1 MKRRSSFLTIL
12 TLILAGI
19 LVFPTDYADAKKSNT
34 ARKSS
39 SKKKKKNKSKKN
51 TETVTVNVAEDTSEA
66 RASSSS
72 SRRGGATTTATT
84 TTATTTVVDEATEIS
99 NLKSNLLSCL
109 SGQCAGDV
117 SYEKCFKTS
126 NIDVFLAG
134 NPSCQSYLNS
144 ASSETVRVLAK
155 QQVVSKVK
163 DYFKESCANAGGK
176 ISGETCKLSIY
187 YLAKSPDGKSKV
199 KRDKTVSVGTT
210 FTCSYN
216 NFGLSQQ
223 NLEYKAEQSVEDKI
237 AGIQAMIQL
246 GTGLLSTG
254 AQVVGAIN
262 AQKSLKR
269 AGAFVEDAWYKFDG
283 TNLTDSHPD
292 NKYWYGA
299 SGVGLKKAEED
310 QCGGEKGVDD
320 NGAKYCRYG
329 ANSSVDDYGVIKGK
343 ADLSEFAPGKTDC
356 STLTTETFDSKDGCY
371 VYIEKSNELKKA
383 EKLKELISKLKDL
396 SALKADKED
405 AEFGLNLLNQARI
418 ADVGRT
424 YDTGSVNVR
433 TQTCETARFELNV
446 RYNKASDCSLDRD
459 GGEFCGDVSCVKT
472 HCFNNN
478 DVMWDKCEKSRDTL
492 VCLKGGRFNHWFEDG
507 NGGYSIDNSKGSSN
521 TAVCRWNG
529 EDWVVSGSTI
539 DNSNSYYDKVKENLN
554 KGLYSSQGIKCASNS
569 TDIECQMKQSVKDYN
584 SAVSSYNIANNT
596 VNEKKKEMEQLKEQS
611 SSALQSA
618 ISSGTQ
624 TALTGITTLV
634 TSKISADAN
643 KGIMTGACYLG
654 DPDAGGSMLMND
666 GEVKKLNW
674 KLFN

>member
-72 SRRGGATTTATT
+72 SRRGGTT
-84 TTATTTVVDEATEIS
+84 TTTTTTTTVVDEATEIS

-134 NPSCQSYLNS
+134 NSTCQSYLNS

-176 ISGETCKLSIY
+176 ISGETCKLDIY

-223 NLEYKAEQSVEDKI
+223 NLEYKAEQSAEDKI

-262 AQKSLKR
+262 AQKNLKR

-283 TNLTDSHPD
+283 TNLTDSRPD

-310 QCGGEKGVDD
+310 QCDGEIGVDD
-320 NGAKYCRYG
+320 NGAIYCRYG
-329 ANSSVDDYGVIKGK
+329 ANSSVDTYGAINSKTS
-343 ADLSEFAPGKTDC
+343 SEGEDC
-356 STLTTETFDSKDGCY
+356 STATSAPCW
-371 VYIEKSNELKKA
+371 VYIERSNELKKQ
-383 EKLKELISKLKDL
+383 EKLSELIRTKGNLDRLKQSAAKEARLNDRKMMYADMAYAQSVQSLSNQGAPSGEQAGCSDASRRDFDNNYKCSKKFNETDFYVLSSEQAEQCYKLENSKGTAICKERSNGGYACIENEVSCYWDNTSKRFVKRNEGSGNPGSDL
-396 SALKADKED
+396 DHIFTKWSEADTKYENIVSGIKTD
-405 AEFGLNLLNQARI
+405 SQDE
-418 ADVGRT
+418 
-424 YDTGSVNVR
+424 
-433 TQTCETARFELNV
+433 
-446 RYNKASDCSLDRD
+446 YNKALTAYNTNQNSL
-459 GGEFCGDVSCVKT
+459 
-472 HCFNNN
+472 
-478 DVMWDKCEKSRDTL
+478 
-492 VCLKGGRFNHWFEDG
+492 
-507 NGGYSIDNSKGSSN
+507 N
-521 TAVCRWNG
+521 T
-529 EDWVVSGSTI
+529 
-539 DNSNSYYDKVKENLN
+539 
-554 KGLYSSQGIKCASNS
+554 
-569 TDIECQMKQSVKDYN
+569 
-584 SAVSSYNIANNT
+584 
-596 VNEKKKEMEQLKEQS
+596 KKKEMEQLKEQS
-611 SSALQSA
+611 SSALQGA

>member
-39 SKKKKKNKSKKN
+39 SKKKKKNKSKKK

-72 SRRGGATTTATT
+72 SRRGGTTTTTTTT
-84 TTATTTVVDEATEIS
+84 TTATVVDEATEIS

-223 NLEYKAEQSVEDKI
+223 NLEYKAEQSAEDKI

-262 AQKSLKR
+262 AQKNLKR

-283 TNLTDSHPD
+283 TNLTDSKPD

-299 SGVGLKKAEED
+299 SGVGLKRAEED
-310 QCGGEKGVDD
+310 QCDGEKGVDD
-320 NGAKYCRYG
+320 NGAKYCRYSADSFADNYG
-329 ANSSVDDYGVIKGK
+329 LPKSKTSSEG
-343 ADLSEFAPGKTDC
+343 EDC
-356 STLTTETFDSKDGCY
+356 STLTAETFKGKEKCY

-396 SALKADKED
+396 SALKAEA
-405 AEFGLNLLNQARI
+405 AEAQDNINFARNYIAPTYVAQASTLFTPG
-418 ADVGRT
+418 AT
-424 YDTGSVNVR
+424 
-433 TQTCETARFELNV
+433 LNV
-446 RYNKASDCSLDRD
+446 GVADAVCSSAMRYLVGDPCSTCQNKIDVRSLDDANKKYILDNGATSNFECHNDISGSGYSCADRSKCHWDSKQGWLKTVDKQGSSSGGESDGTGISSLEEELKMMKSNAKDYRD
-459 GGEFCGDVSCVKT
+459 GLKFLMTGDE
-472 HCFNNN
+472 
-478 DVMWDKCEKSRDTL
+478 DDKKS
-492 VCLKGGRFNHWFEDG
+492 
-507 NGGYSIDNSKGSSN
+507 I
-521 TAVCRWNG
+521 
-529 EDWVVSGSTI
+529 
-539 DNSNSYYDKVKENLN
+539 
-554 KGLYSSQGIKCASNS
+554 
-569 TDIECQMKQSVKDYN
+569 KDYN
-584 SAVSSYNIANNT
+584 SAVSSYNSANNT

>member
-72 SRRGGATTTATT
+72 SRRGGTT
-84 TTATTTVVDEATEIS
+84 TTTTTTTTVVDEATEIS

-134 NPSCQSYLNS
+134 NSTCQSYLNS

-176 ISGETCKLSIY
+176 ISGETCKLDIY

-223 NLEYKAEQSVEDKI
+223 NLEYKAEQSAEDKI

-262 AQKSLKR
+262 AQKNLKR

-283 TNLTDSHPD
+283 TNLTDSRPD

-310 QCGGEKGVDD
+310 QCNGEKGTDD
-320 NGAKYCRYG
+320 NGAKYCRYDAG
-329 ANSSVDDYGVIKGK
+329 SLPDAYNTPKDKKTELRDG
-343 ADLSEFAPGKTDC
+343 TDC
-356 STLTTETFDSKDGCY
+356 STLTADTFKGECY

-405 AEFGLNLLNQARI
+405 AEFGLNLLNQARV

-446 RYNKASDCSLDRD
+446 RYETGKCNLDRD
-459 GGEFCGDVSCVKT
+459 KGELCGDVSCVKT
-472 HCFNNN
+472 HCFNNS
-478 DVMWDKCEKSRDTL
+478 DVMWDKCEKSGNTL
-492 VCLKGGRFNHWFEDG
+492 VCLKGGKFNHWFED
-507 NGGYSIDNSKGSSN
+507 NKGGYSINNSAGISN
-521 TAVCRWNG
+521 TEVCRWNG

-539 DNSNSYYDKVKENLN
+539 DNSNSYYDKVKDNLS
-554 KGLYSSQGIKCASNS
+554 KGLYSSQGKKCASDS

-584 SAVSSYNIANNT
+584 SAVSSYNSANNT

-611 SSALQSA
+611 SSALQGA

-643 KGIMTGACYLG
+643 KGIMTGVCYLG
-654 DPDAGGSMLMND
+654 EPDAGGSMLMNE
-666 GEVKKLNW
+666 GEIKKLNW

>member
-39 SKKKKKNKSKKN
+39 SKKKKKNKSKKK
-51 TETVTVNVAEDTSEA
+51 TETVTVNVAEDTSET

-72 SRRGGATTTATT
+72 SRRGGTTTTTTTAT
-84 TTATTTVVDEATEIS
+84 TTTVVDEATEIS

-237 AGIQAMIQL
+237 AGIQAVIQV

-254 AQVVGAIN
+254 AQVFGAIN

-283 TNLTDSHPD
+283 TNLTDSRPD

-320 NGAKYCRYG
+320 NGAKYCRYS
-329 ANSSVDDYGVIKGK
+329 ADSSTDNYDSLKGK
-343 ADLSEFAPGKTDC
+343 TELSKLDAGLGVDKKDC
-356 STLTTETFDSKDGCY
+356 STLTADTFDSKEGCY
-371 VYIEKSNELKKA
+371 VYIEKSNEFKKA

-396 SALKADKED
+396 SALKAEA
-405 AEFGLNLLNQARI
+405 AEAQDNINFARNYIAPTYVAQAI
-418 ADVGRT
+418 TLFTPGAT
-424 YDTGSVNVR
+424 
-433 TQTCETARFELNV
+433 LNV
-446 RYNKASDCSLDRD
+446 GVAD
-459 GGEFCGDVSCVKT
+459 
-472 HCFNNN
+472 
-478 DVMWDKCEKSRDTL
+478 
-492 VCLKGGRFNHWFEDG
+492 
-507 NGGYSIDNSKGSSN
+507 
-521 TAVCRWNG
+521 AVCPTASRYFIG
-529 EDWVVSGSTI
+529 DSCSTCQNKK
-539 DNSNSYYDKVKENLN
+539 DVRNL
-554 KGLYSSQGIKCASNS
+554 
-569 TDIECQMKQSVKDYN
+569 E
-584 SAVSSYNIANNT
+584 
-596 VNEKKKEMEQLKEQS
+596 
-611 SSALQSA
+611 
-618 ISSGTQ
+618 
-624 TALTGITTLV
+624 
-634 TSKISADAN
+634 DAN
-643 KGIMTGACYLG
+643 KRYILDNGGTLNFECHNDISGSGYSCANRSECHWDSKQGWLKTVDRQGSSSGGDTDGTSVSDIKKDLDQMKTNAKTYRDGLKYLMTG
-654 DPDAGGSMLMND
+654 DEED
-666 GEVKKLNW
+666 KKSI
-674 KLFN
+674 KTPGIIRA

>member
-1 MKRRSSFLTIL
+1 MKRRSGFLTIL

-34 ARKSS
+34 VRKSS
-39 SKKKKKNKSKKN
+39 SKKKKKNKSKKK

-72 SRRGGATTTATT
+72 SRRGGTTTTTT

-223 NLEYKAEQSVEDKI
+223 NLEYKAEQSAEDKI

-254 AQVVGAIN
+254 AQVVGVIN

-283 TNLTDSHPD
+283 TNLTDSKPD

-310 QCGGEKGVDD
+310 QCGGEIGVDD
-320 NGAKYCRYG
+320 NGAKYCRYA
-329 ANSSVDDYGVIKGK
+329 ANSLADDYNTPKGK
-343 ADLSEFAPGKTDC
+343 TGLSEGKDC
-356 STLTTETFDSKDGCY
+356 STLTADNFDSKEGCY

-396 SALKADKED
+396 SALKAEAAEAQDNINFARNYIAPTYLAQASTLFTPGATSNVGVAD
-405 AEFGLNLLNQARI
+405 AVCPSANRYFIGDSCRTCQNGK
-418 ADVGRT
+418 DVR
-424 YDTGSVNVR
+424 
-433 TQTCETARFELNV
+433 
-446 RYNKASDCSLDRD
+446 SLDDANKRYILDNGGTSNFECRNDISGSGYSCADRSKCHWDSKQGWLKTVDRQNGSSDGESDGASVSDIKDDLDRMKGNAKTYRD
-459 GGEFCGDVSCVKT
+459 GLKYLMTGDEE
-472 HCFNNN
+472 
-478 DVMWDKCEKSRDTL
+478 DKKS
-492 VCLKGGRFNHWFEDG
+492 
-507 NGGYSIDNSKGSSN
+507 I
-521 TAVCRWNG
+521 
-529 EDWVVSGSTI
+529 
-539 DNSNSYYDKVKENLN
+539 
-554 KGLYSSQGIKCASNS
+554 
-569 TDIECQMKQSVKDYN
+569 KDYD
-584 SAVSSYNIANNT
+584 SAVSSYNSANNA